1 MEKWVRAKVI
11 PGYAI
16 TGDPGDLSSII
27 LVPSRFTKKWI
38 AVVETE
44 EGTIQARYLEP
55 EEEHL
60 LGNSKEIRTA
70 SMEGR
75 P

>member
-1 MEKWVRAKVI
+1 MSEWIKAEVM

-16 TGDPGDLSSII
+16 TGDPDDLSSII

-38 AVVETE
+38 AVVEFE

-55 EEEHL
+55 EEEYL
-60 LGNSKEIRTA
+60 LGDNKN
-70 SMEGR
+70 
-75 P
+75 PK